1 MVNIVEVI
9 DRRVL
14 GAMRLVD
21 RATGTILKRLID
33 VSADNVV
40 FIRNRSNHYVFAKV
54 PGLENHTHTF
64 EKPPDSPQLNSVAV
78 TVQAEDPLNHYLPR
92 LVNALLPRD
101 PNPDNAANSDSLFQP
116 QNVNLYVAANAPVRA
131 NWSTVRASTTHNN
144 DPVRGAL
151 LRVVRLADNE
161 VLASGISDERGEA
174 LVIIPGV
181 PITQF
186 ADENNNDDHGGHGHG
201 HGHDDQPVIV
211 TELPVRLEVSFD
223 STTQW
228 PINPDSLEE
237 NHTTSIRATQ
247 NLALSTGR
255 MERAII
261 KLT

>member
-14 GAMRLVD
+14 GALRFVD
-21 RATGTILKRLID
+21 RATGTILKRPID
-33 VSADNVV
+33 ISADNVV

-54 PGLENHTHTF
+54 PGLENHTHAF
-64 EKPPDSPQLNSVAV
+64 EKPPEQLPDSPPLNSVAV

-101 PNPDNAANSDSLFQP
+101 PNPDNAADSDSLFQP

-131 NWSTVRASTTHNN
+131 NWSTIRASTTHNN

-161 VLASGISDERGEA
+161 VLASGVSDECGEA

-186 ADENNNDDHGGHGHG
+186 ADENNNDDHGGP
-201 HGHDDQPVIV
+201 GHDDQPVIV

-223 STTQW
+223 SSAQW

-237 NHTTSIRATQ
+237 NHATSIRATQ
-247 NLALSTGR
+247 DLALRTGR
-255 MERAII
+255 MERATIE
-261 KLT
+261 LT